1 MNLPNKIT
9 ITRILMIPLFVLFYY
24 LTQLNHNLLYAAIV
38 FALAAFTDFLDGYI
52 ARKYNLVTDLGKFLD
67 PIADKV
73 LVLTAFMLMLT
84 GVNGTVLPALSG
96 GICVIL
102 VIARELI
109 VSSFRMVA
117 ASKNAVI
124 AADKL
129 GKIKTFSQDFAILFL
144 LVGRAFSGYSMTNP
158 NNIDAFAVIY
168 LIGFGLM
175 IFSTVM
181 TVISGF
187 NYIYKNRAVLQDTA
201 K

>member
-9 ITRILMIPLFVLFYY
+9 IARIALIPLFVVFYY
-24 LTQLNHNLLYAAIV
+24 LTCIERNLLYAAII
-38 FALAAFTDFLDGYI
+38 FAVAAFTDFLDGYI
-52 ARKYNLVTDLGKFLD
+52 ARKYNMVTDLGKFLD

-84 GVNGTVLPALSG
+84 EVNGNVLPALSG
-96 GICVIL
+96 GICVSL

-144 LVGRAFSGYSMTNP
+144 LVGRAFSDYSFLNP
-158 NNIDAFAVIY
+158 DSLDFFSVLY
-168 LIGFGLM
+168 LIGYGLM

-181 TVISGF
+181 TVVSGV
-187 NYIYKNRAVLQDTA
+187 NYLYKNRAVLA
-201 K
+201 EVKS

>member
-9 ITRILMIPLFVLFYY
+9 VSRIALIPIFVLFYY
-24 LTQLNHNLLYAAIV
+24 LENLSHNLLYAAII

-84 GVNGTVLPALSG
+84 QVNGTLLFAVSG
-96 GICVIL
+96 GICVTL
-102 VIARELI
+102 VIAREMI
-109 VSSFRMVA
+109 VASFRMVA

-129 GKIKTFSQDFAILFL
+129 GKIKTVSQDFAILFL
-144 LVGRAFSGYSMTNP
+144 LIGKAFPEVSAAASGTDFFTVLYA
-158 NNIDAFAVIY
+158 IGYALFA
-168 LIGFGLM
+168 
-175 IFSTVM
+175 FSTVM
-181 TVISGF
+181 TVISGI
-187 NYIYKNRAVLQDTA
+187 NYIYKNRSVFQ
-201 K
+201 

>member
-9 ITRILMIPLFVLFYY
+9 IARIVMIPVFVLFYY
-24 LTQLNHNLLYAAIV
+24 LTAVPHNLLYAAII

-84 GVNGTVLPALSG
+84 DVNGNLLPALSG
-96 GICVIL
+96 GICVSL

-144 LVGRAFSGYSMTNP
+144 LVGRAFSDYSVINP
-158 NNIDAFAVIY
+158 TTLDFFAVLY
-168 LIGFGLM
+168 LIGYGLV

-181 TVISGF
+181 TVISGV
-187 NYIYKNRAVLQDTA
+187 NYIYKNRVVLADVA
-201 K
+201 H

>member
-9 ITRILMIPLFVLFYY
+9 IARIVMIPIFVLFYY
-24 LTQLNHNLLYAAIV
+24 LTAVPHNLLYAAII

-84 GVNGTVLPALSG
+84 EVNGNLLPALSG
-96 GICVIL
+96 GICVSL

-109 VSSFRMVA
+109 VASFRMVA

-129 GKIKTFSQDFAILFL
+129 GKIKTFSQDFAILFM
-144 LVGRAFSGYSMTNP
+144 LVGRAFSDYSLITHGT
-158 NNIDAFAVIY
+158 IDFFAVLY
-168 LIGFGLM
+168 LIGYGLV
-175 IFSTVM
+175 IFSTIM
-181 TVISGF
+181 TVISGV
-187 NYIYKNRAVLQDTA
+187 NYIYKNRAVLADVA
-201 K
+201 H

>member
-9 ITRILMIPLFVLFYY
+9 VSRIALIPIFVLFYY
-24 LTQLNHNLLYAAIV
+24 LQNLSHNLLYAAII

-84 GVNGTVLPALSG
+84 EVNGTLLYAVSG
-96 GICVIL
+96 GICVTL
-102 VIARELI
+102 VIAREMI
-109 VSSFRMVA
+109 VASFRMVA

-129 GKIKTFSQDFAILFL
+129 GKIKTVSQDFAILFL
-144 LVGRAFSGYSMTNP
+144 LIGKAFPEVSAASGTDFFTVLY
-158 NNIDAFAVIY
+158 A
-168 LIGFGLM
+168 IGYALFV
-175 IFSTVM
+175 FSTLM
-181 TVISGF
+181 TVISGI
-187 NYIYKNRAVLQDTA
+187 NYIYKNRSVLQ
-201 K
+201 

>member
-9 ITRILMIPLFVLFYY
+9 VSRIALIPIFVLFYY
-24 LTQLNHNLLYAAIV
+24 LENLSHNLLYAAII

-84 GVNGTVLPALSG
+84 QVNGTLLFAVSG
-96 GICVIL
+96 GICVTL
-102 VIARELI
+102 VIAREMI
-109 VSSFRMVA
+109 VASFRMVA

-129 GKIKTFSQDFAILFL
+129 GKIKTVSQDFAILFL
-144 LVGRAFSGYSMTNP
+144 LIGKAFPEVSAVASGADFFTVLYA
-158 NNIDAFAVIY
+158 IGYALFA
-168 LIGFGLM
+168 
-175 IFSTVM
+175 FSTVM
-181 TVISGF
+181 TVISGI
-187 NYIYKNRAVLQDTA
+187 NYIYKNRSVFQ
-201 K
+201 

>member
-9 ITRILMIPLFVLFYY
+9 IARIVMIPVFVLFYY
-24 LTQLNHNLLYAAIV
+24 LTAVPHNLLYAAII

-84 GVNGTVLPALSG
+84 DVNGNLLPALSG
-96 GICVIL
+96 GICVSL

-144 LVGRAFSGYSMTNP
+144 LVGRAFSDYSVINP
-158 NNIDAFAVIY
+158 TTLDLFAVMY
-168 LIGFGLM
+168 LIGYVLV

-181 TVISGF
+181 TVISGV
-187 NYIYKNRAVLQDTA
+187 NYIYKNRAVLADVVH
-201 K
+201 

>member
-9 ITRILMIPLFVLFYY
+9 ITRIVMIPLFVVFYY
-24 LTQLNHNLLYAAIV
+24 LTSISHNLLYAAII
-38 FALAAFTDFLDGYI
+38 FAAAAFTDFLDGYI
-52 ARKYNLVTDLGKFLD
+52 ARKYDLVTDLGKFLD

-84 GVNGTVLPALSG
+84 EVNGTVLPALSG
-96 GICVIL
+96 GICVSL

-144 LVGRAFSGYSMTNP
+144 LVGRAFSDYTIGC
-158 NNIDAFAVIY
+158 AAAVDFPAALY
-168 LIGFGLM
+168 LIGYGLV

-181 TVISGF
+181 TVISGV
-187 NYIYKNRAVLQDTA
+187 NYIYKNRKVLAETER
-201 K
+201 

>member
-84 GVNGTVLPALSG
+84 DVNGTILPALSG

-144 LVGRAFSGYSMTNP
+144 LVGRAFSDYSMTNP
-158 NNIDAFAVIY
+158 NGIDAFAVIY
-168 LIGFGLM
+168 LIGFGFM